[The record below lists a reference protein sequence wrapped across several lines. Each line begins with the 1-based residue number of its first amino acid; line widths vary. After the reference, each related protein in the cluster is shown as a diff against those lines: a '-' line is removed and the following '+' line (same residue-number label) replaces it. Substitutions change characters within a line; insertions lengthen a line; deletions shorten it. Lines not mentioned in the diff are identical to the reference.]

1 MKLAASNV
9 DLRREGSGVTVAFVP
24 GTLGVVTAEVM
35 AVVGRGACVVTLVT
49 LAIVV

>member
-9 DLRREGSGVTVAFVP
+9 DLREEGAGVTVAFVP
-24 GTLGVVTAEVM
+24 GILVVVVAEVM
-35 AVVGRGACVVTLVT
+35 AVVDKGACVVTLVM